1 MLGEKK
7 KEYFKNYFIK
17 YKTNVKKVWNGIKG
31 IINIKNETNNCPT
44 SIEVNGTIL
53 SDPKIIAGNFN
64 DYFTSIADSILEK
77 RKYKGNKSFREFLI
91 NRITEAFVFHE
102 TNYDEVLSLLFD
114 LKENKSTGP
123 YSIPVKI
130 LKLLGVRLVKPLTEL
145 FNISMRTGKHPN
157 IFKISK
163 VIPIHKKGSLL
174 SLGNYRPISL
184 LSNLNKILEKLVH
197 SRLFDFFEDSQALY
211 FLQFGFR
218 KKHSTIHA
226 LIEITESVR
235 RALDNGMVAC
245 GVFLDLQ
252 KAFDTV
258 NHDILLAKLDH
269 YGVRGTSLNW
279 FRSYLSGRK
288 QFVSILGFESDTKDI
303 KHGVPQGSVL
313 GPLLF
318 LIYINDLYDHLHK

>member
-1 MLGEKK
+1 
-7 KEYFKNYFIK
+7 
-17 YKTNVKKVWNGIKG
+17 
-31 IINIKNETNNCPT
+31 
-44 SIEVNGTIL
+44 
-53 SDPKIIAGNFN
+53 
-64 DYFTSIADSILEK
+64 
-77 RKYKGNKSFREFLI
+77 
-91 NRITEAFVFHE
+91 
-102 TNYDEVLSLLFD
+102 
-114 LKENKSTGP
+114 
-123 YSIPVKI
+123 
-130 LKLLGVRLVKPLTEL
+130 
-145 FNISMRTGKHPN
+145 MRTGKHPD

-211 FLQFGFR
+211 HLQFGFR

-226 LIEITESVR
+226 LIEITESVK
-235 RALDNGMVAC
+235 RALDNGMIAC

-258 NHDILLAKLDH
+258 NHEILLSKLDH
-269 YGVRGTSLNW
+269 YGVRGSSLDW

-288 QFVSILGFESDTKDI
+288 QFVSILGFESDTKYI
-303 KHGVPQGSVL
+303 EHGVPQGSVL

-318 LIYINDLYDHLHK
+318 WSPDFSRIGTL